1 MSFHSFLLSFIPI
14 FVAVDAFGVLPI
26 FISLTDGMSDRKR
39 LKVLKDSVITA
50 LIIGIVFIFLGKAI
64 FLFLSI
70 TVNDFLIAGGIIL
83 FILSVVDLLFP
94 TKQRRTSPTLGVVP
108 LGMPLIVGPA
118 VLTTSLILI
127 DSYGLIPTLLSVIVN
142 ILIAGFVF
150 YLSNWLI
157 KIIGESGSRAIS
169 KFSSLLLGAI
179 GIMMVRKGIIHIIH
193 SF

>member
-83 FILSVVDLLFP
+83 FILSVVDGYAINCRPRSFNHF
-94 TKQRRTSPTLGVVP
+94 
-108 LGMPLIVGPA
+108 
-118 VLTTSLILI
+118 
-127 DSYGLIPTLLSVIVN
+127 SYFNRFLWSYPHF
-142 ILIAGFVF
+142 A
-150 YLSNWLI
+150 
-157 KIIGESGSRAIS
+157 
-169 KFSSLLLGAI
+169 FSYS
-179 GIMMVRKGIIHIIH
+179 
-193 SF
+193 

>member
-142 ILIAGFVF
+142 IFIAGFVF

>member
-50 LIIGIVFIFLGKAI
+50 LIIGIIFIFLGKAI